1 MYKPLHYEA
10 GVMAKKKNSKVL
22 LTGINCWLATDWT
35 DFFFFFF
42 EFGDQLQVFVD
53 QSDSTGG
60 RLLLSKQALSDS
72 DDLQIIA
79 IWFINVD
86 STL

>member
-22 LTGINCWLATDWT
+22 VLVGHWLHWFIFT
-35 DFFFFFF
+35 
-42 EFGDQLQVFVD
+42 FGDQLQVFVD

-60 RLLLSKQALSDS
+60 RPLVSKQALSDY

-79 IWFINVD
+79 IWFINAA